1 MKGLLTGDLSVYIIQ
16 QLHTSIEKF
25 QSDLLNTSRQIEN
38 ILDKKSSIDAFYN
51 ENFGVGSVLEQS
63 VVNTPTYER
72 YQNFEQ
78 YLLLM
83 EKNDWKKHIQ
93 LKEKVNYSTPHINV
107 TQFVNADMLQNNP
120 N

>member
-1 MKGLLTGDLSVYIIQ
+1 MDKGMKGLLTGDLSVYIIQ

-25 QSDLLNTSRQIEN
+25 QSDLLTTSKQIEN

-72 YQNFEQ
+72 FQNFEQ

-83 EKNDWKKHIQ
+83 EKNDWKKH
-93 LKEKVNYSTPHINV
+93 V
-107 TQFVNADMLQNNP
+107 
-120 N
+120 